1 MRRIIIVALKPLAPI
16 RVVTKPIHA
25 LYVRS
30 PHLEHGGFV
39 ALAASEVFHLGPLI
53 FAINVV
59 LLVAGSAAIA
69 YETFHL
75 FGE

>member
-1 MRRIIIVALKPLAPI
+1 MGI
-16 RVVTKPIHA
+16 RHVTKPIHA

-53 FAINVV
+53 FTINVI
-59 LLVAGSAAIA
+59 LMIAGAAAIA
-69 YETFHL
+69 YETFHIYA
-75 FGE
+75 E